1 MAGRRDPRAGVAG
14 RCGGQA
20 LAYGL
25 PVWLGVPRVCWSP
38 GARGAPPRPSDRR
51 LAELPAESP
60 TERWTIAAVG
70 ILVSVFALHL
80 LYIKVLPL
88 TPEEAYYWNYS
99 IRPDLGYLDHP
110 PMVAWMIA
118 LSGWILGQG
127 EASLRLVSLAAG
139 GLLAYFV
146 YRLAR
151 PLVDPAPALLA
162 AGLAVLVPYGFFATG
177 TITTPDATL
186 AVAWAALLGFLH
198 RALVEDDRRAWY
210 GVGIALGLG
219 LLSKYTIVTLG
230 AAALAFCL
238 LDRRARAWFLRPEPY
253 LAVLIAAL
261 LFAPV
266 IYWNYAHDWASFRFQ
281 SGGRFG
287 DETQFSLHEML
298 GNILLVATPLPL
310 LVLPLLFVD
319 RWTDRPAGPEPAHA
333 SVRNRLF
340 VGCMVLV
347 PLAVFAWS
355 ALSHAPRLNWT
366 GPIWLAILPL
376 LAWAMVR
383 ADTVSRFGIGTA
395 LRRIGV
401 PVIAGL
407 LVIYSVMSY
416 YLVLGLP
423 GVSYPRSFARA
434 IGWPQAALELRGIQ
448 ERIIQ
453 ETGTAPVFVGMDK
466 YNIASQMAFFGTETY
481 VGADQPPLQGDLHR
495 RLLPGVTDVRLLGP
509 ARAIPRPHPGHGRPA
524 TGGPRHRAACAELR
538 RPSIRRSIPLP

>member
-1 MAGRRDPRAGVAG
+1 MAARASGAVYRVAARRYLGRKPRGEPRFEDRPFRPGCRRSGQGGPIGGLLSRRGHSAVERGEIGARKPAAIGPAGSGSVTRDAARVWLPVLLGLAIDLTTTLTLVALGWTLGTSNLVGFLAGIGVYLAARKLGREARSEVTLDGGDRAGWAAWWLVAATLALG
-14 RCGGQA
+14 LRGGAVATA

-25 PVWLGVPRVCWSP
+25 PVWIGVSAGLLVAWGTGGTAQAVR
-38 GARGAPPRPSDRR
+38 RR
-51 LAELPAESP
+51 LAELRAESP
-60 TERWTIAAVG
+60 TKRWTIAAVG

-151 PLVDPAPALLA
+151 PLVDPASALLA

-238 LDRRARAWFLRPEPY
+238 TPGAWPGSCVVPSPTSRSRPP
-253 LAVLIAAL
+253 
-261 LFAPV
+261 P
-266 IYWNYAHDWASFRFQ
+266 
-281 SGGRFG
+281 
-287 DETQFSLHEML
+287 
-298 GNILLVATPLPL
+298 
-310 LVLPLLFVD
+310 
-319 RWTDRPAGPEPAHA
+319 RPRH
-333 SVRNRLF
+333 L
-340 VGCMVLV
+340 
-347 PLAVFAWS
+347 
-355 ALSHAPRLNWT
+355 
-366 GPIWLAILPL
+366 
-376 LAWAMVR
+376 
-383 ADTVSRFGIGTA
+383 
-395 LRRIGV
+395 
-401 PVIAGL
+401 
-407 LVIYSVMSY
+407 
-416 YLVLGLP
+416 
-423 GVSYPRSFARA
+423 
-434 IGWPQAALELRGIQ
+434 LELR
-448 ERIIQ
+448 
-453 ETGTAPVFVGMDK
+453 P
-466 YNIASQMAFFGTETY
+466 
-481 VGADQPPLQGDLHR
+481 
-495 RLLPGVTDVRLLGP
+495 
-509 ARAIPRPHPGHGRPA
+509 
-524 TGGPRHRAACAELR
+524 
-538 RPSIRRSIPLP
+538 